1 MTMRV
6 RSIGVLIT
14 ATLLFIPILRG
25 ADTLPASIADPVYWK
40 MISDFSEPGGTFA
53 FEMFMSNEVTFQM
66 ILTDLLKRVPPG
78 GVYFGV
84 APEQNFTYIAAVRP
98 KMAFI
103 IDIRR
108 ENMIEHLMYK
118 AMFESSSTRSEFLSR
133 LFSRAMPAGNDSQL
147 SIDRMFS
154 LLSSGKSDAR
164 LLNQNLLQIKD
175 VLQKTHGFAL
185 TPGDARTIDTIATAF
200 YRGGPDAHLTTYG
213 TSFRLLMMETDA
225 QNRNRN
231 FLASDSNYQF
241 VRQMHQKNLI
251 VPVVGDFAG
260 PKAMQAVAGYV
271 RDHGA
276 EVTAFYVSNVEEY
289 IAFPQS
295 VWASYCRNIGSLPM
309 NPASTFIRFGRN
321 GRGSFLNPMMPFA
334 KNCVLQ

>member
-1 MTMRV
+1 MRV

-14 ATLLFIPILRG
+14 ATLLLVSLLHG
-25 ADTLPASIADPVYWK
+25 ADTLPASIPDSTYWK

-66 ILTDLLKRVPPG
+66 ILPDLLKRVPPG
-78 GVYFGV
+78 GVYLGV
-84 APEQNFTYIAAVRP
+84 APEQNFTYIAALRP
-98 KMAFI
+98 KIAFI

-118 AMFESSSTRSEFLSR
+118 AMFELSPARSDFVSR
-133 LFSRAMPAGNDSQL
+133 LFSRPMPAGNDAQL

-154 LLSSGKSDAR
+154 TLSTSRSDSR
-164 LLNQNLLQIKD
+164 LLNQDLTQIKD
-175 VLQKTHGFAL
+175 LLQKTHGFAL
-185 TPGDARTIDTIATAF
+185 TPGDARTIDTIAAAF
-200 YRGGPDAHLTTYG
+200 YRGGPDAHLTSYG
-213 TSFRLLMMETDA
+213 TSFLLLMMETDG

-231 FLASDSNYQF
+231 FLTSDSNYQF
-241 VRQMHQKNLI
+241 IRQMQQKNLV

-260 PKAMQAVAGYV
+260 PKAMRAVGGYV

-289 IAFPQS
+289 IASPRS
-295 VWASYCRNIGSLPM
+295 VWASYCRNIATLPM
-309 NPASTFIRFGRN
+309 NPSSTFIRFGRG
-321 GRGSFLNPMMPFA
+321 GRGSFLGSMMSFT